1 MRILIQKFGG
11 TSVATDDAR
20 ACAAQ
25 KVLAAR
31 EAGYTPVVVV
41 SAMGRKG
48 APYAT
53 DTLIQ
58 LVKTCNP
65 NVSARELDQ
74 IMYCGE
80 IISAVIMSATLSAMG
95 IPSVTLTGGQ
105 AGIITDDNFSNARIV
120 KVQTA
125 SLKSLIT
132 QGIVPVVCGF
142 QGVTAEGAHT
152 TLGRGGSDTT
162 AAALGNALDAEKIE
176 IYTDVA
182 GIMTA
187 DPKLVS
193 EARLLNVTTYQEV
206 CQMAEQGAK
215 VIHPR
220 AVEIAMQKN
229 IPLVIRSTF
238 SDEAGTLITS
248 HTIGLE
254 TNIEDQT
261 VTSVA
266 YVANLAQIKLV
277 SESDPLIAA
286 HIFRKL
292 GEGGISA
299 DMINVCADQIQ
310 FTVPDT
316 HAEKAMALL
325 AAFSCRLST
334 EADCAKVT
342 IVGGGMR
349 GVPGVMANFMEAL
362 QEESV
367 EVLQT
372 VDSHTTISA
381 LIKTADLAKAVTVL
395 HKKFKLSL

>member
-11 TSVATDDAR
+11 TSVATDEAR
-20 ACAAQ
+20 ACAAK
-25 KVLAAR
+25 KVSLAR
-31 EAGYTPVVVV
+31 DAGYLPVVVV
-41 SAMGRKG
+41 SAMGRNG

-53 DTLIQ
+53 DTLIR
-58 LVKTCNP
+58 LVRSCNP
-65 NVSARELDQ
+65 NVSERELDQ
-74 IMYCGE
+74 MMYCGE
-80 IISAVIMSATLSAMG
+80 IISAVMMTATLTAMG

-120 KVQTA
+120 KVQTTVLQ
-125 SLKSLIT
+125 SFLK

-142 QGVTAEGAHT
+142 QGVTREGAHT

-193 EARLLNVTTYQEV
+193 EARLLSVTTYQEV

-238 SDEAGTLITS
+238 SDDAGTLITNQ
-248 HTIGLE
+248 IAEME
-254 TNIEDQT
+254 TNIEDQI

-266 YVANLAQIKLV
+266 YVAGLAQIRLIAKQ
-277 SESDPLIAA
+277 EPLIAA
-286 HIFRKL
+286 HIFREL
-292 GEGGISA
+292 GTNGVSA
-299 DMINVCADQIQ
+299 DMINVCAERIL
-310 FTVPDT
+310 FTVPDGC
-316 HAEKAMALL
+316 AEKTVKLL
-325 AAFSCRLST
+325 GSFPCQLYAQS
-334 EADCAKVT
+334 DCAKVT

-362 QEESV
+362 QEEKV

-381 LIKTADLAKAVTVL
+381 LIKTEDLAKAVTVL
-395 HKKFKLSL
+395 HKKFRLSL

>member
-11 TSVATDDAR
+11 TSVASDEAR
-20 ACAAQ
+20 QCAAR
-25 KVLAAR
+25 KVYEAH
-31 EAGYTPVVVV
+31 EAGYAPVVVV
-41 SAMGRKG
+41 SAMGRCG

-53 DTLIQ
+53 DTLIRLAQ
-58 LVKTCNP
+58 NCDA

-74 IMYCGE
+74 MMYCGE
-80 IISAVIMSATLSAMG
+80 IISAVMMAATLSRMG
-95 IPSVTLTGGQ
+95 VPSISLTGGQ
-105 AGIITDDNFSNARIV
+105 AGIVTDDHFSSARIV
-120 KVQTA
+120 KVQTNYLQ
-125 SLKSLIT
+125 SLLK
-132 QGIVPVVCGF
+132 QGVVPIVCGF
-142 QGVTAEGAHT
+142 QGVTLDGDHT

-193 EARLLNVTTYQEV
+193 DARLLETATYQEV

-238 SDEAGTLITS
+238 SDEAGTLIANQNEG
-248 HTIGLE
+248 IE
-254 TNIEDQT
+254 TNIADRV
-261 VTSVA
+261 VTGVA
-266 YVANLAQIKLV
+266 YVAHLAQIKLAV
-277 SESDPLIAA
+277 QDMPLTAA
-286 HIFRKL
+286 KIFRIL
-292 GEGGISA
+292 GANGISA
-299 DMINVCADQIQ
+299 DMINVSAEQIC
-310 FTVPDT
+310 FTVPDA
-316 HAEKAMALL
+316 HSEKAE
-325 AAFSCRLST
+325 RVLSSLPCKLT
-334 EADCAKVT
+334 VTTDCAKVT

-349 GVPGVMANFMEAL
+349 GVPGVMASFMEAL
-362 QEESV
+362 QQEAV

-381 LIKTADLAKAVTVL
+381 LIRATDLAQAVTVL
-395 HKKFKLSL
+395 HQQFRLSL

>member
-1 MRILIQKFGG
+1 MRIVIQKFGG

-20 ACAAQ
+20 VCAAK
-25 KVLAAR
+25 KVSSAR
-31 EAGYTPVVVV
+31 DAGYAPVVVV
-41 SAMGRKG
+41 SAMGRIG

-58 LVKTCNP
+58 LVKTCDP
-65 NVSARELDQ
+65 NVSKRELDQ
-74 IMYCGE
+74 MMYCGE
-80 IISAVIMSATLSAMG
+80 IISAVMMAATLSAMG
-95 IPSVTLTGGQ
+95 VPSVTLTGGQ
-105 AGIITDDNFSNARIV
+105 AGIITDEHFSNARIV

-125 SLKSLIT
+125 SLQSLLKE
-132 QGIVPVVCGF
+132 GVVPVVCGF
-142 QGVTAEGAHT
+142 QGVTADGAHT

-193 EARLLNVTTYQEV
+193 EARLLDVTTYQEV

-238 SDEAGTLITS
+238 SDEPGTLITS
-248 HTIGLE
+248 QNAEIE
-254 TNIEDQT
+254 TNIGDQT

-266 YVANLAQIKLV
+266 YVAQLAQIKLV
-277 SESDPLIAA
+277 AEDKPLTAA
-286 HIFRKL
+286 HIFRRL

-299 DMINVCADQIQ
+299 DMINVCAEQIL
-310 FTVPDT
+310 FTVPDAY
-316 HAEKAMALL
+316 AEKTVKLL
-325 AAFSCRLST
+325 CTFTCRLYV

-395 HKKFKLSL
+395 HKKFRLSL

>member
-20 ACAAQ
+20 ACAA
-25 KVLAAR
+25 KKILSAR
-31 EAGYTPVVVV
+31 EAGYAPVVVV

-65 NVSARELDQ
+65 NASERELDQ
-74 IMYCGE
+74 MMYCGE
-80 IISAVIMSATLSAMG
+80 IISAVIMTATLSAMG

-125 SLKSLIT
+125 CIRSLLK

-142 QGVTAEGAHT
+142 QGVTTDGAHT

-193 EARLLNVTTYQEV
+193 EARLLDVTTYQEV

-238 SDEAGTLITS
+238 SDAAGTLITN

-266 YVANLAQIKLV
+266 YVANLAQIKMV
-277 SESDPLIAA
+277 SERDPLVAA

-316 HAEKAMALL
+316 HTEKAMELL
-325 AAFSCRLST
+325 SAFSCRLHA
-334 EADCAKVT
+334 EADCSKVT

>member
-11 TSVATDDAR
+11 TSVATDEAR
-20 ACAAQ
+20 GCAAK
-25 KVLAAR
+25 KVASAR
-31 EAGYTPVVVV
+31 EAGYLPVVVV
-41 SAMGRKG
+41 SAMGRNG

-53 DTLIQ
+53 DTLIR
-58 LVKTCNP
+58 LVRSCNP
-65 NVSARELDQ
+65 NVSERELDQ
-74 IMYCGE
+74 MMYCGE
-80 IISAVIMSATLSAMG
+80 IISAVMMTATLTAMG
-95 IPSVTLTGGQ
+95 IPSITLTGGQ

-120 KVQTA
+120 KVQTTVLQ
-125 SLKSLIT
+125 SLLK

-193 EARLLNVTTYQEV
+193 EARLLSVTTYQEV

-238 SDEAGTLITS
+238 SDEAGTLITNQ
-248 HTIGLE
+248 IAEME

-266 YVANLAQIKLV
+266 YVAGLAQIRLV
-277 SESDPLIAA
+277 AEKEPLIAA
-286 HIFRKL
+286 HIFREL
-292 GEGGISA
+292 GKNGVSA
-299 DMINVCADQIQ
+299 DMINVCAERVL
-310 FTVPDT
+310 FTVPDGC
-316 HAEKAMALL
+316 AEKTVKLL
-325 AAFSCRLST
+325 SSFPCRLYAES
-334 EADCAKVT
+334 DCAKVT

-362 QEESV
+362 QEENV

-381 LIKTADLAKAVTVL
+381 LIKAEDLAKAVTVL
-395 HKKFKLSL
+395 HKKFRLSL

>member
-11 TSVATDDAR
+11 TSVATDEAR
-20 ACAAQ
+20 QSAAQ
-25 KVLAAR
+25 KVL
-31 EAGYTPVVVV
+31 EAQQAGFAPVVVV
-41 SAMGRKG
+41 SAMGRRG

-58 LVKTCNP
+58 MLKDCNDG
-65 NVSARELDQ
+65 VSERELDQ
-74 IMYCGE
+74 MMYCGE
-80 IISAVIMSATLSAMG
+80 IISSVMMTATLAKLG
-95 IPSVTLTGGQ
+95 IQAVSLTGGQ
-105 AGIITDDNFSNARIV
+105 AGIITDNTFSSARIV
-120 KVQTA
+120 RIQTKDMQA
-125 SLKSLIT
+125 LLRE
-132 QGIVPVVCGF
+132 GIVPVVCGF
-142 QGVTAEGAHT
+142 QGVTVNGDHT

-193 EARLLNVTTYQEV
+193 EARLLDVATYQEV

-229 IPLVIRSTF
+229 IPMVIRSTF
-238 SDEAGTLITS
+238 SDEPGTLITNQN
-248 HTIGLE
+248 TGIE
-254 TNIEDQT
+254 THIADR
-261 VTSVA
+261 VVSSVA

-277 SESDPLIAA
+277 AEEKPLTAA
-286 HIFRKL
+286 HIFRML
-292 GEGGISA
+292 GKNGISA
-299 DMINVCADQIQ
+299 DMINVCADQIL

-316 HAEKAMALL
+316 HGDR
-325 AAFSCRLST
+325 AANILTSLSSKLT
-334 EADCAKVT
+334 VTTDCAKVT

-349 GVPGVMANFMEAL
+349 GVPGVMATFMEAL
-362 QEESV
+362 QEENV
-367 EVLQT
+367 EVFQT

-381 LIKTADLAKAVTVL
+381 LIKKADLAKAVTVL
-395 HKKFKLSL
+395 HKKFRLSL